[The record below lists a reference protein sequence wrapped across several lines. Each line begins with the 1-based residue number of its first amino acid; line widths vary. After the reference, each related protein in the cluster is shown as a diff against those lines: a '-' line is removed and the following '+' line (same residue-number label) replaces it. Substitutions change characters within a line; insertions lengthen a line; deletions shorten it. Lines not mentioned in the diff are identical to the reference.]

1 MSAEISSSPINQFV
15 LKQLEHMLIPNA
27 NRLDASNRRQRI
39 IAAALYENHYNP
51 ARQMNVREIAKR
63 ASVSSATLYRY
74 FSSDEELLTAGQRLS
89 VELYTAFLTRD
100 AWHPNPVFRLCTYL
114 TRWVELWTLPTRQD
128 QRSVVLMK
136 RSARDAELNISSALY
151 FQLIHNFWTSQFRLL
166 QSEGYLSSEPR
177 YELLEALCGPL
188 ESRILYPHV
197 VAGLPYVLEKSWF
210 EVCWRATSEFLTLN
224 GTPYFHQMRRK
235 KNWDADLFAFQ
246 KENG

>member
-1 MSAEISSSPINQFV
+1 MSAETSSSTIHMFV
-15 LKQLEHMLIPNA
+15 MKQLEQMLIPNA

-39 IAAALYENHYNP
+39 IAAALYENHFSP

-63 ASVSSATLYRY
+63 AGVSSATLYRY

-89 VELYTAFLTRD
+89 VELYSAFLTRD
-100 AWHPNPVFRLCTYL
+100 AWHPNPIFRLCTYL
-114 TRWVELWTLPTRQD
+114 TRWVELWTLPSRQD

-136 RSARDAELNISSALY
+136 LSARDTALSIPSALY
-151 FQLIHNFWTSQFRLL
+151 FQRMHDFWTTQFRLL
-166 QSEGYLSSEPR
+166 HSEGYLRSEPR
-177 YELLEALCGPL
+177 YELLEALAGPL
-188 ESRILYPHV
+188 EARILQPNTL
-197 VAGLPYVLEKSWF
+197 AGLPYVLENSWF